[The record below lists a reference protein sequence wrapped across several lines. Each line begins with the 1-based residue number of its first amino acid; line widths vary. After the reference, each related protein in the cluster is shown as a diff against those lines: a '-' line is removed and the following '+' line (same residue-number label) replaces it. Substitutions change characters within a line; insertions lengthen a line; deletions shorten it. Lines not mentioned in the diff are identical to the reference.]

1 MQCNDTKC
9 AWPLWK
15 QGWEMMLLHVVLQCE
30 NFVNWAMK
38 ALNSGLKVVE
48 PPTTTKQLMD
58 VIKQLQL
65 GNKKKDGFTCIK
77 EQCRWGSTLQ
87 NSCKIGMSTKDNDMF
102 LRRNSLG
109 RSVICPRKTWLFLWK
124 KRFKLFLGVT

>member
-1 MQCNDTKC
+1 
-9 AWPLWK
+9 
-15 QGWEMMLLHVVLQCE
+15 MMLLHVVLPCE

-38 ALNSGLKVVE
+38 ALNSGLEVVE

-77 EQCRWGSTLQ
+77 EQ
-87 NSCKIGMSTKDNDMF
+87 
-102 LRRNSLG
+102 
-109 RSVICPRKTWLFLWK
+109 
-124 KRFKLFLGVT
+124 